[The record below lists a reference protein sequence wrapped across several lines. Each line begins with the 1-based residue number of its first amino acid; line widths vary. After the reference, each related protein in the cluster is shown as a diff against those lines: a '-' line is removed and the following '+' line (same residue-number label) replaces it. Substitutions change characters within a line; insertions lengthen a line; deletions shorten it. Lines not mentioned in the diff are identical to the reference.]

1 MDILYAVLEKYHQ
14 QQFRNILNH
23 KDKVIRSSH
32 PSRGVGFRV
41 LDKFMKSDPFYRL
54 TAYVEDADEEETAEI
69 LDVINNLDDD
79 DLTITSRKS
88 FSA

>member
-1 MDILYAVLEKYHQ
+1 MTARAIYFKMDEFEINDMKHVASIYHMTITDLIREAVSEYLIK
-14 QQFRNILNH
+14 
-23 KDKVIRSSH
+23 
-32 PSRGVGFRV
+32 
-41 LDKFMKSDPFYRL
+41 MKSDPFYRL
-54 TAYVEDADEEETAEI
+54 TACVEDADEEETAEI